1 MRGPRKGTGEAG
13 IPYLTQLPH
22 LKGQSPVSKPCKSH
36 ASSHYTVT
44 VAQHSTVFLSPFI
57 S

>member
-36 ASSHYTVT
+36 ASSHYIVT